1 MVRPHSRAPFFLPSH
16 GVPQPPRGCACGKLS
31 RIVLIAYLDESYDQE
46 MKEVFVAAGF
56 IARYEGWSSVEW
68 RWKGLLEKYGLRY
81 YRAAE
86 AGHARGEFEKPPF
99 RTHPKKLSK
108 EQWGLLQEVRN
119 EFLSVLCGARIFGL
133 AIGVHMKDFNRVA
146 CTPEILDKFGNTPYY
161 LCCHMAL
168 IQTLVGARDELRSR
182 EVIQVFFDR
191 NAEHQAEMKRVHKA
205 FKKINPEYR
214 VQMGS
219 LEFDSK
225 EKKILLQT
233 ADTLAYEVQKAFRQQ
248 ITNPDAPERVELQR
262 LKAAHRVYRINLVD
276 EKFLRFYLKELQND
290 SPEKPATAPI

>member
-1 MVRPHSRAPFFLPSH
+1 M
-16 GVPQPPRGCACGKLS
+16 
-31 RIVLIAYLDESYDQE
+31 LIAYLDESYDQE

-68 RWKGLLEKYGLRY
+68 RWKALLEKYGIKY

-119 EFLSVLCGARIFGL
+119 EFLTVLCNGRLFGL
-133 AIGVHMKDFNRVA
+133 AIGIHMKDFKKIA

-182 EVIQVFFDR
+182 ELIQVFFDR
-191 NAEHQAEMKRVHKA
+191 NADHQAEMKRVHKA
-205 FKKINPEYR
+205 FKEVNPEYR

-225 EKKILLQT
+225 ENKILLQT
-233 ADTLAYEVQKAFRQQ
+233 ADTLAYEVQKAFKQR
-248 ITNPDAPERVELQR
+248 ITNPEAPERVELQR
-262 LKAAHRVYRINLVD
+262 LKAAHRIYTIRLAD
-276 EKFLRFYLKELQND
+276 ENFLRFYLKQLQDNP
-290 SPEKPATAPI
+290 SQKPAAPLPATD